1 MMLKSGGCGWLGH
14 GKLLLLLLLLLL
26 KGVISSAA

>member
-14 GKLLLLLLLLLL
+14 GKLLLLMLLL
-26 KGVISSAA
+26 KGGISSAA